1 MLIDHILNCVFIANA
16 GINGK
21 TNKILKKI
29 GVAFAVQKHTAKSG
43 QHKAK
48 KSLPCAYTRQRK
60 PACDSAARG
69 DFLCRAGGRRGA
81 RQRPDLCRAAGGGA
95 HGNE

>member
-16 GINGK
+16 RINGK

-43 QHKAK
+43 QHKFALRIHKAK
-48 KSLPCAYTRQRK
+48 EASVRFR
-60 PACDSAARG
+60 SSG

-81 RQRPDLCRAAGGGA
+81 RQRHDLCRAAGGGA
-95 HGNE
+95 HGKE

>member
-1 MLIDHILNCVFIANA
+1 MLIDHILNCVFITNA

-48 KSLPCAYTRQRK
+48 KSLPCAYTRQR
-60 PACDSAARG
+60 S
-69 DFLCRAGGRRGA
+69 LCLAHTQGKGSQRAIPQLGGLSLPCGRKEGRKA
-81 RQRPDLCRAAGGGA
+81 KA
-95 HGNE
+95 

>member
-43 QHKAK
+43 Q
-48 KSLPCAYTRQRK
+48 QI
-60 PACDSAARG
+60 G
-69 DFLCRAGGRRGA
+69 RA
-81 RQRPDLCRAAGGGA
+81 
-95 HGNE
+95 HV